1 VTGRRPVVEADG
13 GSQRYRGPA
22 GFGATVRGAGSEHA
36 APSSTRAPR
45 RQDTGEPTTLLLVR
59 HGRTPLTEAKR
70 FSGSGGEDPGLSE
83 AGRQDAARAAALLG
97 RLATGDSA
105 APADVGRPAVLLCSP
120 MRRTRQT
127 AGVIAEATGLSPVV
141 DERWIEAGFGEWEGL
156 TFAEIIKGWPVQV
169 ARWQGSMSQ
178 APPGGEC
185 LQDVVDRVRAARR
198 DVVER
203 NPGRVV
209 VVVSHVTPVRAV
221 LHEALAAGPAA
232 LWSVRIGPC
241 SVTPVRFWRDGNAE
255 VLGVNLT
262 P

>member
-1 VTGRRPVVEADG
+1 
-13 GSQRYRGPA
+13 
-22 GFGATVRGAGSEHA
+22 VR
-36 APSSTRAPR
+36 PSSTRAPR
-45 RQDTGEPTTLLLVR
+45 GPDTGEPTTLLLVR

-70 FSGSGGEDPGLSE
+70 FSGSGGSDPDLSP
-83 AGRQDAARAAALLG
+83 AGRQDAARVAALMR
-97 RLATGDSA
+97 RLATGEST
-105 APADVGRPAVLLCSP
+105 APADVGRPAVLVCSP

-127 AGVIAEATGLSPVV
+127 AAAIAEATGLTPGV

-156 TFAEIIKGWPVQV
+156 TFAEIVKGWPVDV
-169 ARWQGSMSQ
+169 ARWQGSMSSP
-178 APPGGEC
+178 PPGGES
-185 LQDVVDRVRAARR
+185 LQAVVDRVRAARR

-203 NPGRVV
+203 NPGQVV

-221 LHEALAAGPAA
+221 VHEALSAGPAA

-241 SVTPVRFWRDGNAE
+241 SVTAVRFWRDGNAE